1 MQRPTII
8 DYAFNIARVVLTRS
22 PDPYKKVGAVVINS
36 ENRIIACGYNGLAPG
51 FDQPQEFWV
60 DKATRKPYMIHAEI
74 NALSYIKR
82 GEGQML
88 VCTLKPCPNCL
99 LACIAHGIKIIW
111 YDEEKPGLEES
122 DKIASKYGISFNC
135 ISSWRLQK

>member
-8 DYAFNIARVVLTRS
+8 DYALNIASVVSTRS
-22 PDPYKKVGAVVINS
+22 PDPYKKVGAVVIDS

-51 FDQPQEFWV
+51 FDPPQEFWS

-74 NALSYIKR
+74 NALSYVKR

-88 VCTLKPCPNCL
+88 VCTLKPCPACL
-99 LACIAHGIKIIW
+99 LACIAHGIKTIW
-111 YDEEKPGLEES
+111 YKEEKDNLEES
-122 DKIASKYGISFNC
+122 DKIARKYGISFNS
-135 ISSWRLQK
+135 ISTWQQK